1 MSLVTPAIGLMFWT
15 CIIFTLLIVLLRKF
29 AWKPILTAVDDRNEQ
44 INSALK
50 AADKARLEIENL
62 NNDNERIL
70 LEAKSER
77 DQLLKEAR
85 DIKDNII
92 NEAKEKASNEAENI
106 LNAAKSQIEN
116 EKMKAITEL
125 KNSVAVLSIDIAEKV
140 LKNELKEK
148 SNQED
153 FIKKKN
159 LIKRILLIVF

>member
-15 CIIFTLLIVLLRKF
+15 CIIFTLLILLLRKF

-106 LNAAKSQIEN
+106 LNVAKSQIEN

-153 FIKKKN
+153 FINSILKN
-159 LIKRILLIVF
+159 SELN

>member
-1 MSLVTPAIGLMFWT
+1 MDPMSLVTPAIGLMFWT
-15 CIIFTLLIVLLRKF
+15 CIIFTLLIILLRKF

-106 LNAAKSQIEN
+106 LTAAKSQIEN

-153 FIKKKN
+153 FINSILKN
-159 LIKRILLIVF
+159 SELN

>member
-1 MSLVTPAIGLMFWT
+1 MDPMSLVTPAIGLMFWT
-15 CIIFTLLIVLLRKF
+15 CIIFTLLILLLRKF

-153 FIKKKN
+153 FINSILKKSELN
-159 LIKRILLIVF
+159 

>member
-1 MSLVTPAIGLMFWT
+1 MDPMSLVTPAIGLMFWT
-15 CIIFTLLIVLLRKF
+15 CIIFTLLILLLRKF

-50 AADKARLEIENL
+50 AAEKARVEIENL

-153 FIKKKN
+153 FINSILKN
-159 LIKRILLIVF
+159 SELN

>member
-1 MSLVTPAIGLMFWT
+1 MDPMSLVTPAIGLMFWT
-15 CIIFTLLIVLLRKF
+15 CIIFTLLIVLLSKF

-153 FIKKKN
+153 FINSILKN
-159 LIKRILLIVF
+159 SELN

>member
-1 MSLVTPAIGLMFWT
+1 MDPMSLVTPAIGLMFWT
-15 CIIFTLLIVLLRKF
+15 CIIFTLLILLLRKF

-148 SNQED
+148 SNPED
-153 FIKKKN
+153 FINSILKN
-159 LIKRILLIVF
+159 SELN

>member
-1 MSLVTPAIGLMFWT
+1 MDPMSLVTPAIGLMFWT
-15 CIIFTLLIVLLRKF
+15 CIIFTLLILLLRKF

-50 AADKARLEIENL
+50 DADKARLEIENL

-153 FIKKKN
+153 FINSILKN
-159 LIKRILLIVF
+159 SELN

>member
-1 MSLVTPAIGLMFWT
+1 MDPMSLVTPAIGLMFWT
-15 CIIFTLLIVLLRKF
+15 CIIFTLLIILLKKF

-50 AADKARLEIENL
+50 AAEKARLEIENL

-106 LNAAKSQIEN
+106 LNAAKSQIDN

-153 FIKKKN
+153 FINSILKKSELN
-159 LIKRILLIVF
+159 

>member
-1 MSLVTPAIGLMFWT
+1 MFWT
-15 CIIFTLLIVLLRKF
+15 CIIFTLLILLLKKF

-50 AADKARLEIENL
+50 AAEKARLEIENL

-106 LNAAKSQIEN
+106 LNAAKSQIDN

-153 FIKKKN
+153 FINSILKKSQLN
-159 LIKRILLIVF
+159 

>member
-1 MSLVTPAIGLMFWT
+1 
-15 CIIFTLLIVLLRKF
+15 LLRKF

-50 AADKARLEIENL
+50 AADKARLKIENL

-106 LNAAKSQIEN
+106 LTAAKRQIEN

-153 FIKKKN
+153 FINSILKN
-159 LIKRILLIVF
+159 SELN

>member
-15 CIIFTLLIVLLRKF
+15 CIIFTLLILLLRKF

-106 LNAAKSQIEN
+106 LNTAKSQIEN

-153 FIKKKN
+153 FINSILKN
-159 LIKRILLIVF
+159 SELN

>member
-1 MSLVTPAIGLMFWT
+1 MDPMSLVTPAIGLMFWT
-15 CIIFTLLIVLLRKF
+15 CIIFTLLIVLLKKF

-50 AADKARLEIENL
+50 AAEKARLEIENL

-106 LNAAKSQIEN
+106 LNAAKSQIDN

-153 FIKKKN
+153 FINSILKKSELN
-159 LIKRILLIVF
+159 

>member
-1 MSLVTPAIGLMFWT
+1 MDPMSLVTPAIGLMFWT

-125 KNSVAVLSIDIAEKV
+125 KNSVAVLSVDIAEKV

-153 FIKKKN
+153 FINSILKN
-159 LIKRILLIVF
+159 SELN

>member
-153 FIKKKN
+153 FINSILKN
-159 LIKRILLIVF
+159 SELN

>member
-1 MSLVTPAIGLMFWT
+1 MDPMSLVTPAIGLMFWT

-70 LEAKSER
+70 LEAKSKR

-153 FIKKKN
+153 FINSILKN
-159 LIKRILLIVF
+159 SELN

>member
-1 MSLVTPAIGLMFWT
+1 MDPMSLVTPAIGLMFWT

-50 AADKARLEIENL
+50 AAEKARLEIENL

-70 LEAKSER
+70 LEAKSKR

-153 FIKKKN
+153 FINSILKN
-159 LIKRILLIVF
+159 SELN

>member
-1 MSLVTPAIGLMFWT
+1 MDPMSLVTPAIGLMFWT

-106 LNAAKSQIEN
+106 LNAAKSQIDN

-153 FIKKKN
+153 FINSILKN
-159 LIKRILLIVF
+159 SELN

>member
-1 MSLVTPAIGLMFWT
+1 MDPMSLVTPAIGLMFWT
-15 CIIFTLLIVLLRKF
+15 CIIFTLLILLLRKF

-106 LNAAKSQIEN
+106 LNVAKSQIEN

-153 FIKKKN
+153 FINSILKN
-159 LIKRILLIVF
+159 SELN

>member
-1 MSLVTPAIGLMFWT
+1 MDPMSLVTPAIGLMFWT

-62 NNDNERIL
+62 NNANERIL

-153 FIKKKN
+153 FINSILKN
-159 LIKRILLIVF
+159 SELN

>member
-1 MSLVTPAIGLMFWT
+1 MDPMSLVTPAIGLMFWT
-15 CIIFTLLIVLLRKF
+15 CIIFTLLILLLRKF

-85 DIKDNII
+85 DIKENII

-153 FIKKKN
+153 FINSILKN
-159 LIKRILLIVF
+159 SELN

>member
-1 MSLVTPAIGLMFWT
+1 MDPMSLVTPAIGLMFWT
-15 CIIFTLLIVLLRKF
+15 CIIFTLLILLLRKF

-153 FIKKKN
+153 FIDSILKKSELN
-159 LIKRILLIVF
+159 

>member
-1 MSLVTPAIGLMFWT
+1 MDPMSLVTPAIGLMFWT
-15 CIIFTLLIVLLRKF
+15 CIIFTLLILLLRKF

-125 KNSVAVLSIDIAEKV
+125 KNSVAVLSIEIAEKV

-153 FIKKKN
+153 FINSILKN
-159 LIKRILLIVF
+159 SELN

>member
-1 MSLVTPAIGLMFWT
+1 MDPMSLVTPAIGLMFWT
-15 CIIFTLLIVLLRKF
+15 CIIFTLLILLLRKF

-153 FIKKKN
+153 FIN
-159 LIKRILLIVF
+159 SILKTSELN

>member
-1 MSLVTPAIGLMFWT
+1 MDPMSLVTPAIGLMFWT

-29 AWKPILTAVDDRNEQ
+29 AWKPILTAVDYRNEQ

-50 AADKARLEIENL
+50 AADKERLEIENL

-153 FIKKKN
+153 FINSILKN
-159 LIKRILLIVF
+159 SELN

>member
-1 MSLVTPAIGLMFWT
+1 MDPMSLVTPAIGLMFWT

-153 FIKKKN
+153 FINSILKKSELN
-159 LIKRILLIVF
+159 

>member
-1 MSLVTPAIGLMFWT
+1 MDPMSLVTPAIGLMFWT
-15 CIIFTLLIVLLRKF
+15 CIIFTLLIVLLKKF

-50 AADKARLEIENL
+50 AAEKARLEIENL

-106 LNAAKSQIEN
+106 LNAAKSQIDN

-153 FIKKKN
+153 FINSILKKSQLN
-159 LIKRILLIVF
+159 

>member
-1 MSLVTPAIGLMFWT
+1 MDPMSLVTPAIGLMFWT
-15 CIIFTLLIVLLRKF
+15 CIIFTLLIILLKKF

-50 AADKARLEIENL
+50 AADKARIEIENL

-148 SNQED
+148 YNQED
-153 FIKKKN
+153 FINSILKN
-159 LIKRILLIVF
+159 SELN

>member
-1 MSLVTPAIGLMFWT
+1 MDPMSLVTPAIGLMFWT
-15 CIIFTLLIVLLRKF
+15 CIIFTLLILLLRKF

-148 SNQED
+148 SNHED
-153 FIKKKN
+153 FINSILKN
-159 LIKRILLIVF
+159 SELN

>member
-1 MSLVTPAIGLMFWT
+1 MDPMSLVTPAIGLMFWT
-15 CIIFTLLIVLLRKF
+15 CIIFTLLIILLRKF

-106 LNAAKSQIEN
+106 LTAAKSQIEN

-153 FIKKKN
+153 FINSILKKSELN
-159 LIKRILLIVF
+159 

>member
-1 MSLVTPAIGLMFWT
+1 
-15 CIIFTLLIVLLRKF
+15 LLRKF

-153 FIKKKN
+153 FINSILKN
-159 LIKRILLIVF
+159 SELN

>member
-1 MSLVTPAIGLMFWT
+1 MFWT
-15 CIIFTLLIVLLRKF
+15 CIIFTLLIILLKKF

-50 AADKARLEIENL
+50 AAEKARLEIENL

-106 LNAAKSQIEN
+106 LNAAKSQIDN

-153 FIKKKN
+153 FINSILKKSELN
-159 LIKRILLIVF
+159 

>member
-1 MSLVTPAIGLMFWT
+1 MDPMSLVTPAIGLMFWT

-62 NNDNERIL
+62 NNANERIL

-116 EKMKAITEL
+116 EKMKAITSE
-125 KNSVAVLSIDIAEKV
+125 
-140 LKNELKEK
+140 
-148 SNQED
+148 
-153 FIKKKN
+153 
-159 LIKRILLIVF
+159 

>member
-1 MSLVTPAIGLMFWT
+1 MLKHAL
-15 CIIFTLLIVLLRKF
+15 FTLLIILLKKF

-50 AADKARLEIENL
+50 AAEKARLEIENL

-106 LNAAKSQIEN
+106 LNAAKSQIDN

-153 FIKKKN
+153 FINSILKKSELN
-159 LIKRILLIVF
+159 

>member
-1 MSLVTPAIGLMFWT
+1 MDPMSLVTPAIGLMFWT
-15 CIIFTLLIVLLRKF
+15 CIIFTLLILLLRKF

-50 AADKARLEIENL
+50 AADKARPEIENL

-153 FIKKKN
+153 FINSILKN
-159 LIKRILLIVF
+159 SELN

>member
-1 MSLVTPAIGLMFWT
+1 MDPMSLVTPAIGLMFWT
-15 CIIFTLLIVLLRKF
+15 CIIFTLLIILLKKF

-50 AADKARLEIENL
+50 AAEKARLEIENL

-106 LNAAKSQIEN
+106 LNAAKSQIDN

-153 FIKKKN
+153 FINSILKKSQLN
-159 LIKRILLIVF
+159 

>member
-1 MSLVTPAIGLMFWT
+1 MDPMSLVTPAIGLMFWT
-15 CIIFTLLIVLLRKF
+15 CIIFTLLILLLRKF

-106 LNAAKSQIEN
+106 LNTAKSQIEN

-153 FIKKKN
+153 FINSILKN
-159 LIKRILLIVF
+159 SELN